1 MRLSTQIRQD
11 GGLQHPT
18 SIIKNSEIHAVSPPS
33 ELEVETISKDPLA
46 DCRISFITM
55 GTYFSPHTDNILEWI
70 KNSDSACTLSIIRE
84 NSHFLAHSITQKERD
99 MLSKLDSIAVSKADF
114 VKFLVLYYYG
124 GLVTD
129 YDTKPRKAFPKLW
142 PLDGC
147 DVFLGQEHSC
157 YDHDCIQRGGFPA
170 AGQLQTWTLY
180 ARKRTK
186 FMRRFL
192 DKIMTTFETKSVHVV
207 HVQHVAGSGMLSG
220 FVRDFYE
227 YLDVDT
233 TTTGKS
239 LRNDD
244 SAIAKLSIDKE
255 TICVA
260 GIFYTSGPDC
270 LGNQNCVLLHQFEGS
285 WQ

>member
-1 MRLSTQIRQD
+1 MKYGSTQDELLDHDR
-11 GGLQHPT
+11 
-18 SIIKNSEIHAVSPPS
+18 PPIM
-33 ELEVETISKDPLA
+33 ETPEKQVESAPSVPKVESISKDPLA
-46 DCRISFITM
+46 DCRITFITM
-55 GTYFSPHTDNILEWI
+55 GTYFSPHTGNLLEWI
-70 KNSDSACTLSIIRE
+70 KNSDPSCTLSLIRDR
-84 NSHFLAHSITQKERD
+84 SHFLANLITDRERD

-129 YDTKPRKAFPKLW
+129 YDTIPRKPFPTLW
-142 PLDGC
+142 PLTDC
-147 DVFLGQEHSC
+147 DVFLGQEHNC
-157 YDHDCIQRGGFPA
+157 YDQECIQRGGFPA

-192 DKIMTTFETKSVHVV
+192 NKIMTTFESKSVHSV
-207 HVQHVAGSGMLSG
+207 HVQHVAGSGILSG
-220 FVRDFYE
+220 FVREYHE

-233 TTTGKS
+233 TTTGKA
-239 LRNDD
+239 LRQDD
-244 SAIAKLSIDKE
+244 SAIAKLTIDHE

-270 LGNQNCVLLHQFEGS
+270 LGNENCVLLHQFEGS